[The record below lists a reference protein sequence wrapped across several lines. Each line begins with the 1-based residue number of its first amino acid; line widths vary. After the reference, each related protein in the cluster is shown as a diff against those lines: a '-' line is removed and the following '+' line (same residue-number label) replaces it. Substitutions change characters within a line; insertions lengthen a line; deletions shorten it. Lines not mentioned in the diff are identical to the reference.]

1 MTKAVL
7 PHAGA
12 IRTVS
17 GMSAVSETG
26 GWSLRPVTV
35 DDRPAIHV
43 VVLAANEFDGLPIV
57 VTLDEIEE
65 DLDDESVVLAD
76 DARVAVDDSTG
87 EVVGYAFAYHMPSDV
102 GLERCYVFGDVHP
115 KWRRRGVGSA
125 LLTWGTQRAGE
136 LLRSSGTDLPKF
148 IRVDAYDYCE
158 ADHRLFA
165 RHGYTAVRYFEELLR
180 PLTDL
185 PPEPGPGTI
194 PGLRI
199 VPWIADRSEEVR
211 LVRNATFADHWGS
224 TPVAPDRWHDQ
235 VTGHGAFPEC
245 SFVAL
250 DDADRVVGFCWNT
263 RYPEDDEL
271 LGRRDGWIATLGV
284 LADRRGRGV
293 ASALITASLHA
304 FARHGLTHASI
315 GVDSDSPTGAAR
327 LYRALGFEPRQRSI
341 THQIEI
347 G

>member
-1 MTKAVL
+1 MN
-7 PHAGA
+7 
-12 IRTVS
+12 
-17 GMSAVSETG
+17 ETS
-26 GWSLRPVTV
+26 GWSLRAPTV
-35 DDRPAIHV
+35 DDRRAIHA

-76 DARVAVDDSTG
+76 DARIAVDDATG
-87 EVVGYAFAYHMPSDV
+87 SVIGYVFAYHMPSDL

-115 KWRRRGVGSA
+115 AWRRRGVGSA
-125 LLTWGTQRAGE
+125 LLAWGTQRAGE
-136 LLRSSGTDLPKF
+136 LLRGSGSDLPKF

-158 ADHRLFA
+158 ADHRLYA

-180 PLTDL
+180 PLADL
-185 PPEPGPGTI
+185 PPSPDESPIT
-194 PGLRI
+194 GLRI
-199 VPWIADRSEEVR
+199 VPWTPDRSEEVR

-224 TPVAPDRWHDQ
+224 TPVAPDRWRDQ
-235 VTGHGAFPEC
+235 TTGHGAFPEC
-245 SFVAL
+245 SFVAV
-250 DDADRVVGFCWNT
+250 DGHDRVVGFSWNA
-263 RYPEDDEL
+263 RYSEDDEL
-271 LGRRDGWIATLGV
+271 LGRRDGWIETLGV
-284 LADRRGRGV
+284 LTEWRGKGV

-341 THQIEI
+341 THQIEV